1 MSDAARP
8 QDQLQRFWDKRY
20 SAPDYVYGTD
30 ANAFL
35 VAHAG
40 LLPAGGRVL
49 CLADG
54 EGRNG
59 VWLAAQGFDVTS
71 VDISPQGTAKTLQL
85 AQARG
90 VRLAAKTHDVTTMP
104 LGQAQWDAVVSIFLH
119 LPARART
126 ALHRRVVQALKP
138 GGLFVWEAYGPEQ
151 FGQGTGGPQE
161 LALLAP
167 LAEVI
172 EDFAD
177 CATEHLWTGWRDIH
191 EGALHCGAGA
201 VTQFITRKKK
211 ETTP

>member
-1 MSDAARP
+1 MNGVERP
-8 QDQLQRFWDKRY
+8 QDKLQRFWDTRY
-20 SAPDYVYGTD
+20 SAPDYAYGTD
-30 ANAFL
+30 VNAFL
-35 VAHAG
+35 AAQIG

-49 CLADG
+49 CMADG

-85 AQARG
+85 AAVRG
-90 VRLAAKTHDVTTMP
+90 VRLVARTHDITTWP
-104 LGQAQWDAVVSIFLH
+104 LGEAQWDAVVSIFLH

-126 ALHRRVVQALKP
+126 ALHRRVVHALKP
-138 GGLFVWEAYGPEQ
+138 GGLFVWEAYAPEQ
-151 FGQGTGGPQE
+151 LGQDTGGPQD

-167 LAEVI
+167 LADVTQ
-172 EDFAD
+172 DFAD
-177 CATEHLWTGWRDIH
+177 CAIEHAWTGWRDIH

-211 ETTP
+211 ETPP